1 MQCGL
6 NHEQVLRQLFMRNLG
21 MSPVEYKK

>member
-21 MSPVEYKK
+21 MSPV